1 MNKRVDVPIRV
12 CCVFV
17 LMYVCIFEQCVCIWT
32 EYLES
37 RPLTLLTVLTCDER
51 EVGGSGLEEEGTIFL
66 INIIV
71 NHDFFKMMDMNHF
84 KNKLSFLSP
93 RICALVCISTSL
105 AFTSLSV
112 LDSSLV
118 NLIYRTLRE
127 NVY

>member
-32 EYLES
+32 EHLES

-105 AFTSLSV
+105 TFTIS
-112 LDSSLV
+112 
-118 NLIYRTLRE
+118 T
-127 NVY
+127 

>member
-32 EYLES
+32 EHLES

>member
-105 AFTSLSV
+105 AFTIS
-112 LDSSLV
+112 
-118 NLIYRTLRE
+118 T
-127 NVY
+127 